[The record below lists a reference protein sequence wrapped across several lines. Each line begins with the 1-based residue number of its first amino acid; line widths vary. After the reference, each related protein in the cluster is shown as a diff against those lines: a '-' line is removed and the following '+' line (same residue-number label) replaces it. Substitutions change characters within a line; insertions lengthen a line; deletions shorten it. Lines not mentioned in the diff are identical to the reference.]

1 MSKILSQ
8 IKAHTVHH
16 LPIIKAYADKIQL
29 VEIINQL
36 IPSHKKVDHGTM
48 VLAMIIDTLT
58 GRNPL
63 YRLEEFYSKQDTE
76 LLLGKK
82 IYPSELTDD
91 SIGRTLDA
99 IYDYGSMKVFSVIAL
114 QASKVFEIISRYI
127 HFDTTSKSVFGDY
140 RIDVSEKNAPN
151 ITHGHSKDKRPDLK
165 QFIMGILCADV
176 AVPIFGMIENGNASD
191 KKINNELLTKVKGIM
206 SKHGIQDNAF
216 IYVADSAVVTED
228 NLEEIGKN
236 YFITRLPAIYKEC
249 GKVITEAVL
258 ADKWIETGPIAKTK
272 PTKNKPIANYKI
284 YETCVELY
292 DKNYRAIV
300 VHSSAHDKRRK
311 KRVEKELLKSK
322 ETLEKTIKKET
333 KLKYFCNADA
343 QAAVDRL
350 KTINNEYYDV
360 DAIVEKEPQYGP
372 GRPGA
377 NREPKEIKYSIKIT
391 INENEESI
399 VKKREEAGCF
409 VLFSNLPKKDDN
421 EEMGHTPEE
430 ILRSY
435 KEQHGVER
443 NFTFLKDPVIVNS
456 IFLKKQER
464 IEVLGLV
471 FLLSLLIWSIME
483 RSMRQYVEQKATTLT
498 GFDKKQTDRPTSFM
512 MTTKFFGTIVL
523 TIENQRRLAQPLDK
537 VQLDYLKALGLN
549 SNIFTYVRSG

>member
-1 MSKILSQ
+1 MSKIFKQ
-8 IKAHTVHH
+8 IDAHTVHH

-36 IPSHKKVDHGTM
+36 IPNEKIVDHGTM
-48 VLAMIIDTLT
+48 ILAMVIDTLT

-82 IYPSELTDD
+82 IHHSELTDD

-99 IYDYGSMKVFSVIAL
+99 IYDYGSMKIFSAIAL
-114 QASKVFEIISRYI
+114 YASKVFEIISRYI

-140 RIDVSEKNAPN
+140 RMDVSERNAPN
-151 ITHGHSKDKRPDLK
+151 ITNGYSKDKRPDLK
-165 QFIMGILCADV
+165 QFIMGILCAEGS
-176 AVPIFGMIENGNASD
+176 VPIFGMIEDGNASD
-191 KKINNELLTKVKGIM
+191 KKTNNKLLTKIKRIM

-228 NLEEIGKN
+228 NLNEIGKN
-236 YFITRLPAIYKEC
+236 YLITRLPATYKEC
-249 GKVITEAVL
+249 GRVITEAVL
-258 ADKWIETGPIAKTK
+258 ANQWVEIGPIAITK
-272 PTKNKPIANYKI
+272 PTKNRPIASYKA

-292 DKNYRAIV
+292 GNNYRAVV

-311 KRVEKELLKSK
+311 KRVEKELLKAK
-322 ETLEKTIKKET
+322 EALEKIIKKEA
-333 KLKYFCNADA
+333 KLKYFCDADA
-343 QAAVDRL
+343 QAVVDRL
-350 KTINNEYYDV
+350 KAINNVYYEI
-360 DAIVEKEPQYGP
+360 DAVVEKELKYGP
-372 GRPGA
+372 GRPGP
-377 NREPKEIKYSIKIT
+377 NREPQEIKYCVKIT

-399 VKKREEAGCF
+399 EKKREEAGCF
-409 VLFSNLPKKDDN
+409 VLFSNLPKKDDKDP
-421 EEMGHTPEE
+421 MGHNPEE

-443 NFTFLKDPVIVNS
+443 NFTFLKDPMIVNS

-471 FLLSLLIWSIME
+471 FLLSLLIWSLME
-483 RSMRQYVEQKATTLT
+483 RSMRQYIEEKETTLT

-512 MTTKFFGTIVL
+512 MTTKFFGVIVL
-523 TIENQRRLAQPLDK
+523 KIGNQRGLGHPLDK
-537 VQLDYLKALGLN
+537 VQRSYLKALGLS
-549 SNIFTYVRSG
+549 SNIFTNIKPG

>member
-1 MSKILSQ
+1 MTKIFDK
-8 IKAHTVHH
+8 IKGHTVHH
-16 LPIIKAYADKIQL
+16 LPIVGAYAEKIQL

-36 IPSHKKVDHGTM
+36 IPSNKKVDHGTM
-48 VLAMIIDTLT
+48 ILAMVIDTLT

-76 LLLGKK
+76 LLLGKE
-82 IYPSELTDD
+82 IHPSQLTDD

-99 IYDYGSMKVFSVIAL
+99 VYDYGSMKVFSAIAL
-114 QASKVFEIISRYI
+114 HASKVFEVMPQYI

-151 ITHGHSKDKRPDLK
+151 ITYGHSKDKRPDLK
-165 QFIMGILCADV
+165 QFIMGILCTDGS
-176 AVPIFGMIENGNASD
+176 VPIFGMVENGNASD
-191 KKINNELLTKVKGIM
+191 KKINNELLTNVKGIM

-228 NLEEIGKN
+228 NLAEIDKN
-236 YFITRLPAIYKEC
+236 YFITRLPATYKEC

-258 ADKWIETGPIAKTK
+258 ANKWIEIGPIAITK
-272 PTKNKPIANYKI
+272 PTKNRPIAKYKAF
-284 YETCVELY
+284 ETCVELY
-292 DKNYRAIV
+292 GKSYRAVV

-322 ETLEKTIKKET
+322 ETLEKKIKEEE
-333 KLKYFCNADA
+333 KLRYFCSADA
-343 QAAVDRL
+343 EVAVDRL
-350 KTINNEYYDV
+350 KSLNNEYYEIDTV
-360 DAIVEKEPQYGP
+360 CEKELKYGP
-372 GRPGA
+372 GRPGP
-377 NREPKEIKYSIKIT
+377 NRKPKEIKYRVKIT
-391 INENEESI
+391 INENEKH
-399 VKKREEAGCF
+399 VLKKREEAGCF
-409 VLFSNLPKKDDN
+409 VLLSNLPKKEDK
-421 EEMGHTPEE
+421 EGLGHSSEE

-471 FLLSLLIWSIME
+471 FLLSLLIWSLME
-483 RSMRQYVEQKATTLT
+483 RSMRKYVEENETTLT

-512 MTTKFFGTIVL
+512 MTTKFFGVIIL
-523 TIENQRRLAQPLDK
+523 KIGNQRGLGQPLDK
-537 VQLDYLKALGLN
+537 VQKEYLKALGLN
-549 SNIFTYVRSG
+549 SNIFTRVRPG

>member
-1 MSKILSQ
+1 MSKILNQ
-8 IKAHTVHH
+8 IKAHAVHH

-29 VEIINQL
+29 VEVINQL
-36 IPSHKKVDHGTM
+36 IPSNKIVDHGTII
-48 VLAMIIDTLT
+48 LAMVIDTLT

-63 YRLEEFYSKQDTE
+63 YRLDEFYSKQDTE

-82 IYPSELTDD
+82 IHHSELTDD
-91 SIGRTLDA
+91 SIVRTLDA
-99 IYDYGSMKVFSVIAL
+99 IYDYGTMKIFSAIAL
-114 QASKVFEIISRYI
+114 HASKLFEIISRYI

-165 QFIMGILCADV
+165 QFIMGILCTDG

-206 SKHGIQDNAF
+206 SKHGIQENAF
-216 IYVADSAVVTED
+216 IYVADSAMVTED
-228 NLEEIGKN
+228 NLSEIGKN
-236 YFITRLPAIYKEC
+236 YFITRLPATYKEC

-258 ADKWIETGPIAKTK
+258 ANKWIEIGPIAITK
-272 PTKNKPIANYKI
+272 PTKNRPVANYKS
-284 YETCVELY
+284 YETYVELY
-292 DKNYRAIV
+292 GKSYRAVV

-311 KRVEKELLKSK
+311 KRVEKELLQSK
-322 ETLEKTIKKET
+322 EEIEKKIKKEA
-333 KLKYFCNADA
+333 KLKYFCGADA

-350 KTINNEYYDV
+350 KSINNEYYRI
-360 DAIVEKEPQYGP
+360 DAIVEKELKYGP
-372 GRPGA
+372 GRPGP
-377 NREPKEIKYSIKIT
+377 NREPKKIMYCVKIT
-391 INENEESI
+391 INENEENI

-409 VLFSNLPKKDDN
+409 VLFSNLPEKG
-421 EEMGHTPEE
+421 EMGHSSEE

-471 FLLSLLIWSIME
+471 FLLSLLIWSLME
-483 RSMRQYVEQKATTLT
+483 RSMRQYVEEKETTLT
-498 GFDKKQTDRPTSFM
+498 GFDKKQTARPTSFM
-512 MTTKFFGTIVL
+512 MTTKFFGVIVL
-523 TIENQRRLAQPLDK
+523 KIGNQRRLGQALDK
-537 VQLDYLKALGLN
+537 VQRDYLKALGLA
-549 SNIFTYVRSG
+549 SNIFTKIKAG

>member
-1 MSKILSQ
+1 MSKAFNQ
-8 IKAHTVHH
+8 IKAHTVYH

-36 IPSHKKVDHGTM
+36 IPSNKKVDHDTM
-48 VLAMIIDTLT
+48 ILAMVIDTLT

-63 YRLEEFYSKQDTE
+63 YRLEEFYSNQDTE

-82 IYPSELTDD
+82 IHPSELTDD

-99 IYDYGSMKVFSVIAL
+99 TYDYGSMKVFSAIAL
-114 QASKVFEIISRYI
+114 NASKVFAVMPQYI

-165 QFIMGILCADV
+165 QFIMGILCTDG

-191 KKINNELLTKVKGIM
+191 KKINNE
-206 SKHGIQDNAF
+206 
-216 IYVADSAVVTED
+216 Y
-228 NLEEIGKN
+228 
-236 YFITRLPAIYKEC
+236 
-249 GKVITEAVL
+249 
-258 ADKWIETGPIAKTK
+258 
-272 PTKNKPIANYKI
+272 YKI
-284 YETCVELY
+284 
-292 DKNYRAIV
+292 
-300 VHSSAHDKRRK
+300 
-311 KRVEKELLKSK
+311 
-322 ETLEKTIKKET
+322 
-333 KLKYFCNADA
+333 
-343 QAAVDRL
+343 
-350 KTINNEYYDV
+350 
-360 DAIVEKEPQYGP
+360 DAIVEKELKYGP
-372 GRPGA
+372 GRPGP
-377 NREPKEIKYSIKIT
+377 NREPKEINYFVKMA
-391 INENEESI
+391 INENEENI
-399 VKKREEAGCF
+399 AKKREEAGCF
-409 VLFSNLPKKDDN
+409 VLFSNLPKKNDK

-471 FLLSLLIWSIME
+471 FLLSLLIWSLME
-483 RSMRQYVEQKATTLT
+483 RSMRQYVEEKETTLT

-512 MTTKFFGTIVL
+512 MTTKFFDVIVL
-523 TIENQRRLAQPLDK
+523 NIEGNRRLGQPLGT
-537 VQLDYLKALGLN
+537 VQKDYLKALGLN
-549 SNIFTYVRSG
+549 SNIFIKPKPG